1 MKKIG
6 RSVFNYSYEL
16 PRAGPANGVVTEA
29 GQEKLQAGVVKLGRH
44 RWLLLVVHRVVQ
56 GTGLSV
62 VPILV
67 LVAQILQQS
76 YTDIAVRETPA
87 TGTNPKTHG

>member
-87 TGTNPKTHG
+87 TWWHKS